1 MPIFQQ
7 NTTRHDKGQAKSVS
21 RDLASIRIRFMTQ
34 MVEFSDMKFKMNL
47 TNVLRALI
55 EKVDNIQEHMG

>member
-34 MVEFSDMKFKMNL
+34 MVEFSNMKFKMNL
-47 TNVLRALI
+47 INVLRALI

>member
-21 RDLASIRIRFMTQ
+21 RDLASIRIGFMTQ
-34 MVEFSDMKFKMNL
+34 IVEFSDMKFKMNL
-47 TNVLRALI
+47 TNMLRALI

>member
-34 MVEFSDMKFKMNL
+34 MVEFSNMKFKMNL
-47 TNVLRALI
+47 INVLRALI
-55 EKVDNIQEHMG
+55 EKVGNIQEHMG